1 MKKSRKLLCVL
12 LALVMVV
19 SLLPVMAFAADEDV
33 AEVEDAATLTQ
44 SPEIEGVVGD
54 VIKNLFN
61 NLPNYVVIVKTPLGR
76 PAKGAQVAIYDQN
89 NNVIESKSATYGAA
103 IFTKDSRFHV
113 YSTSATWTDPT
124 TGINYKSTIAANWS
138 VGKLP
143 DVDVITV
150 WPAFKIGLNTTDHF
164 AYMHGYPDGTFGPNR
179 SIRRDEICEIIVNLM
194 TDQTKANLAKK
205 SGGKTFPDVPK
216 GHWAYEQISL
226 CAKAG
231 LIVGDDHGNFNPAAP
246 ITRAEYCTIVA
257 QLFNIE
263 SSRPI
268 SGSIFKDL
276 NGHWASNYITQL
288 YKLGIL
294 SGDENGNANPNKLL
308 SRAEA
313 VEITNNLIGRRPD
326 ANSFTDVASQ
336 MKTWPDVKA
345 GTWYYAAVQEAT
357 NGHDYTW
364 DINITTLS
372 DIGSGLIKNI
382 IVNAKHPITER
393 WTAIK

>member
-89 NNVIESKSATYGAA
+89 NNVIESKSATYGAV

-138 VGKLP
+138 AGKLP

-164 AYMHGYPDGTFGPNR
+164 AYMHGYPDRTFGPNR

-205 SGGKTFPDVPK
+205 AGGKTFPDVPK
-216 GHWAYEQISL
+216 GHWAYEHR
-226 CAKAG
+226 
-231 LIVGDDHGNFNPAAP
+231 LI
-246 ITRAEYCTIVA
+246 C
-257 QLFNIE
+257 
-263 SSRPI
+263 S
-268 SGSIFKDL
+268 
-276 NGHWASNYITQL
+276 
-288 YKLGIL
+288 
-294 SGDENGNANPNKLL
+294 
-308 SRAEA
+308 
-313 VEITNNLIGRRPD
+313 
-326 ANSFTDVASQ
+326 
-336 MKTWPDVKA
+336 
-345 GTWYYAAVQEAT
+345 
-357 NGHDYTW
+357 
-364 DINITTLS
+364 
-372 DIGSGLIKNI
+372 
-382 IVNAKHPITER
+382 
-393 WTAIK
+393 